1 MRGGGPSEAFPFE
14 RKEVAMS
21 RRERVASTPF
31 GQFMAS
37 TAGRITRGVIG
48 IALIVAGVLVGGVAA
63 WVLGAFGAV
72 LLAAG
77 LFDFCVITGLVDNI
91 WSGREVRTRGH
102 RAAPRAA

>member
-1 MRGGGPSEAFPFE
+1 MA
-14 RKEVAMS
+14 

-37 TAGRITRGVIG
+37 TAGRVTRGVIG
-48 IALIVAGVLVGGVAA
+48 ISLIVAGLLVGGVGG
-63 WVLGAFGAV
+63 WVLAVVGTV

-91 WSGREVRTRGH
+91 WSGREVRARG
-102 RAAPRAA
+102 RRGAPRTA

>member
-1 MRGGGPSEAFPFE
+1 
-14 RKEVAMS
+14 MS
-21 RRERVASTPF
+21 RRERVSSTPF

-37 TAGRITRGVIG
+37 TGGRVARGAIG
-48 IALIVAGVLVGGVAA
+48 IALIVAGLLAGAFAG

-91 WSGREVRTRGH
+91 WSGREVRARGH
-102 RAAPRAA
+102 GAARTA

>member
-1 MRGGGPSEAFPFE
+1 MA
-14 RKEVAMS
+14 

-37 TAGRITRGVIG
+37 TAGRVTRGAIG
-48 IALIVAGVLVGGVAA
+48 IALIIAGLLVGGVAG

-91 WSGREVRTRGH
+91 WSGREVRARGH

>member
-1 MRGGGPSEAFPFE
+1 MA
-14 RKEVAMS
+14 

-37 TAGRITRGVIG
+37 TAGRVTRGVIG
-48 IALIVAGVLVGGVAA
+48 ISLIVAGLLVGGVGG
-63 WVLGAFGAV
+63 WVLAVVGTV

-91 WSGREVRTRGH
+91 WSGPEVRARG
-102 RAAPRAA
+102 RRGAPRTA